1 VTQARVSGKVWF
13 SQNGHL
19 LFPFL
24 AFIIPLIVRAVP
36 EILMNQYLV
45 GFDTIGFYIPNT
57 LTWLSNGVSSWSLM
71 SSAPLLYILL
81 MGITSIGVP
90 ITVTLK
96 ILGPLVLGLLG
107 FATYYYAHKG
117 LSWSSK
123 KSLTV
128 AILSTLYFVALRI
141 SWDMFRSELAL
152 IFLFLTL
159 TILQKNRIS
168 IRNGLLLSLMMALVV
183 FSHQLVAIIMFAIIT
198 AMITN
203 YSLKKKKTELSR
215 VIVCSIPAA
224 LILLLIIYIN
234 YFVFSSPVMSYSV
247 NYSGGF
253 ETLATVSHFDLVI
266 NTLGFLMF
274 CYLPLVPL
282 FIFGLRRSKSNIHF
296 NAWILW
302 AIIPILLVVLS
313 PNTYFLGGVLPFR
326 WILLL
331 TYPLSFYAV
340 EGLFA
345 IKWNWHKIA
354 YKVAVGSIIGIL
366 SVGFLALPNNG
377 AFGYFG
383 SYPTYVPKSMLQNT
397 VQLSDCQDT
406 SNALRWAQNNMAS
419 DGFLL
424 VHEAFYG
431 WAMLGFNS
439 SRLIPYFFGNLTD
452 AVNTQLDK
460 NSTNP
465 LYLIWWVNGTGW
477 YGQTTVPAIFKEL
490 YSSGNIAIYQYFKTN

>member
-1 VTQARVSGKVWF
+1 MTQARVSAKVWF
-13 SQNGHL
+13 RQNGHL

-24 AFIIPLIVRAVP
+24 AFTIPLIVRAVP

-45 GFDTIGFYIPNT
+45 GFDTIGYYIPNT
-57 LTWLSNGVSSWSLM
+57 LTWLSNGVSFWSLM

-117 LSWSSK
+117 LSWSPK
-123 KSLTV
+123 KSLMV

-215 VIVCSIPAA
+215 IIVYSIPAA

-253 ETLATVSHFDLVI
+253 ETLTTLSHLELVT
-266 NTLGFLMF
+266 NTLGFLVF

-282 FIFGLRRSKSNIHF
+282 LIFGLRGSKSNIHF
-296 NAWILW
+296 KAWILW
-302 AIIPILLVVLS
+302 AVIPVLFVILS
-313 PNTYFLGGVLPFR
+313 PNTFFLGGVLPFR

-406 SNALRWAQNNMAS
+406 SNALLWAQNNMAS

-431 WAMLGFNS
+431 WALLTFDG
-439 SRLIPYFFGNLTD
+439 SRLIPYFFENLTD
-452 AVNTQLDK
+452 AVNKQLDK

-477 YGQTTVPAIFKEL
+477 YGQTTVPAMFKEL